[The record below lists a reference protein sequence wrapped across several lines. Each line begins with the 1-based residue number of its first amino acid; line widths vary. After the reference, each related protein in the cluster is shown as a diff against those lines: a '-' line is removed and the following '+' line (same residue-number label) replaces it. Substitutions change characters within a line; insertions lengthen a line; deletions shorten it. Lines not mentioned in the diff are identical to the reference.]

1 MAPHPRGDLHYSHG
15 GPARRG
21 APQEG
26 RRGGGSTRGG
36 RAFWREFKGRVA
48 SRCGAAMEV
57 AQAWAVVE
65 AAAAALISGTLD
77 DDLAPRLQ
85 IAAKSIASQGLT
97 SVAVPY
103 LLGAGI
109 DMLALGE
116 HGRLTVRADIVG
128 RHFAATLIPRFLAE
142 FTHFPDWKRTLAAE
156 ALEEKVEAT
165 LERQCHSLYHHF
177 KFASLLLEELCSH
190 DHAGRYGYPR
200 CACTHTDTI
209 SSVKERASA
218 AAPPVV
224 PVYSARSPEHL
235 PTRLV
240 LLLLPPVPPI

>member
-1 MAPHPRGDLHYSHG
+1 
-15 GPARRG
+15 
-21 APQEG
+21 
-26 RRGGGSTRGG
+26 
-36 RAFWREFKGRVA
+36 
-48 SRCGAAMEV
+48 MEV

-85 IAAKSIASQGLT
+85 IAAKSIASQGLA

-103 LLGAGI
+103 LLGAR
-109 DMLALGE
+109 LGLFVLDE
-116 HGRLTVRADIVG
+116 SGRLTVRADIVG

-142 FTHFPDWKRTLAAE
+142 FTHFPEWKRTLAAE
-156 ALEEKVEAT
+156 ALEDKVEAT

-177 KFASLLLEELCSH
+177 KFASLLLEELCSQ
-190 DHAGRYGYPR
+190 DHAGRCGYPH
-200 CACTHTDTI
+200 ALYIDII

-218 AAPPVV
+218 AAPPVG

-235 PTRLV
+235 PASLV
-240 LLLLPPVPPI
+240 LLLLPPVPPV